1 MSNYCVLD
9 INKIKSR
16 ALLQT
21 VYNHNKRISHPIN
34 AAEEIADKN
43 EEWLIPGASDLADA
57 LDQKIASLPYYKDHK
72 LYKNAVLAYELVM
85 TYTPDAAG
93 TFDEEAWKKENL
105 KWLQETFDRNKDK
118 YGTNIISID
127 YHYDEGSATVAGKTH
142 CHAVVLPVDDRGHF
156 NASYYTGSPIRMRAL
171 QDSYA
176 EHMKQFGLERGR
188 AYEASPHERVK
199 MFYSRLNAESARP
212 IPTAQ
217 KNESVHQY
225 EERVARFIELERMAN
240 LKSLAD
246 KDKEIREIKS
256 AYRTDEQ
263 RDRVIYKQQRDLTA
277 YRKEREGM
285 EHEFGGMHVMID
297 NAREMKALKEAYEEY
312 PNRDKANLVK
322 SGADELIAWQKDREK
337 EQKRKNKKEEI
348 ELDER

>member
-217 KNESVHQY
+217 KTNL
-225 EERVARFIELERMAN
+225 FISTKNALPVFLNWNAWQISNPLQTKIKKYGKSRAHIVRM
-240 LKSLAD
+240 S
-246 KDKEIREIKS
+246 KETVSFISSREILQPIAK
-256 AYRTDEQ
+256 
-263 RDRVIYKQQRDLTA
+263 
-277 YRKEREGM
+277 
-285 EHEFGGMHVMID
+285 
-297 NAREMKALKEAYEEY
+297 NAKAWST
-312 PNRDKANLVK
+312 NL
-322 SGADELIAWQKDREK
+322 AACTL
-337 EQKRKNKKEEI
+337 
-348 ELDER
+348 